1 MNFVATHY
9 PALIVII
16 PLLMSVVVALLP
28 SAGLSWLLTLAAVT
42 ASFATALFNLDQVA
56 AGAVSYH
63 LGGWPPPWG
72 IEFIADGASMLV
84 ATVVTGLSFAST
96 LYAKAL
102 IEKEISEDVISRF
115 YAAWLLA
122 IGGLLGLVMTGDAF
136 NLFVFLEISALAS
149 RPK

>member
-1 MNFVATHY
+1 MRRNPHDFVATHF

-28 SAGLSWLLTLAAVT
+28 SAGLAWLLTLAAVT
-42 ASFATALFNLDQVA
+42 ASFATALFNMDQIA

-102 IEKEISEDVISRF
+102 IEKRNTRRCHSSF
-115 YAAWLLA
+115 LCGMAARYRWVA
-122 IGGLLGLVMTGDAF
+122 RSGDD
-136 NLFVFLEISALAS
+136 
-149 RPK
+149 R